1 MTEPVDPFA
10 PGARHTTE
18 FTLTAADIERF
29 AEATGDRNPVHLD
42 DEAGRAAGFA
52 GRLAHGMLTAS
63 VFSRVLG
70 TTFPGPGTIYLGQ
83 TLRFLAPVYPGV
95 ALTATVEVTG
105 RERRRAT
112 LRTTVATDD
121 GTLVVD
127 GEAEVLLPKGG

>member
-1 MTEPVDPFA
+1 MPEPLE
-10 PGARHTTE
+10 PGARHTTT
-18 FTLTAADIERF
+18 FTLSAADIERF
-29 AEATGDRNPVHLD
+29 ADATGDRNPVHLD

-70 TTFPGPGTIYLGQ
+70 TLFPGPGTIYLGQ

-95 ALTATVEVTG
+95 ELTATVELLR

-112 LRTTVATDD
+112 LATTVALGD
-121 GTLVVD
+121 GTRVLE
-127 GEAEVLLPKGG
+127 GEAEVLLPKGA